1 MKQQIIEQS
10 IFILQ
15 TFLNGFLIMA
25 VYDVLR
31 LLRYMLKPAYIIVAV
46 VDLLYFTL
54 SACLIFYTFY
64 QFNNGI
70 VRGYVLL
77 ILTGGGLL
85 YHFVFSGVCMAYGE
99 RFIRFF
105 IWRPYRK
112 IRDAG
117 RKIYKKLKGILCKF
131 YSKKHVKE

>member
-31 LLRYMLKPAYIIVAV
+31 LMRYMLKPAYVIVAV
-46 VDLLYFTL
+46 ADVLYFTL
-54 SACLIFYTFY
+54 SACVIFYTFY

-70 VRGYVLL
+70 VRGYL
-77 ILTGGGLL
+77 ILMLSGGGLL
-85 YHFVFSGVCMAYGE
+85 YHFAFSEVCMAYGQ

-105 IWRPYRK
+105 IWKPCRK
-112 IRDAG
+112 IRDTA
-117 RKIYKKLKGILCKF
+117 RKVYKKIKGFLCKIPL
-131 YSKKHVKE
+131 KKHVKE

>member
-25 VYDVLR
+25 VYDVVR
-31 LLRYMLKPAYIIVAV
+31 LVRYMFKPAYIIVAV
-46 VDLLYFTL
+46 ADVLYFTL

-70 VRGYVLL
+70 VRGYL
-77 ILTGGGLL
+77 ILILSGGGLL
-85 YHFVFSGVCMAYGE
+85 YHLVFSGVCMAYGQ

-105 IWRPYRK
+105 IWKPCRK
-112 IRDAG
+112 IRDIA
-117 RKIYKKLKGILCKF
+117 RKVYKKTKGFLCKF
-131 YSKKHVKE
+131 HLKNRAKE

>member
-46 VDLLYFTL
+46 ADLLYFTL

-64 QFNNGI
+64 QFNYGI
-70 VRGYVLL
+70 VRGYLLL
-77 ILTGGGLL
+77 ILTGGGCL
-85 YHFVFSGVCMAYGE
+85 YHFVFSSVCMSYGE

-105 IWRPYRK
+105 IWKPCRK
-112 IRDAG
+112 IWDIG
-117 RKIYKKLKGILCKF
+117 RKIHKKIKGFLCKF
-131 YSKKHVKE
+131 HLKKRVKE

>member
-25 VYDVLR
+25 VYDVVR
-31 LLRYMLKPAYIIVAV
+31 LVRYMLKPAYIIVAV
-46 VDLLYFTL
+46 VDVLYFTL

-70 VRGYVLL
+70 VRGYL
-77 ILTGGGLL
+77 ILILSGGGLL
-85 YHFVFSGVCMAYGE
+85 YHLVFSGVFMAYGQ

-105 IWRPYRK
+105 IWKPYRK
-112 IRDAG
+112 IRDIT
-117 RKIYKKLKGILCKF
+117 RKVYKKIKEFLCKF
-131 YSKKHVKE
+131 HLKNRVKE

>member
-31 LLRYMLKPAYIIVAV
+31 LVRYMLKPAYIIVAV
-46 VDLLYFTL
+46 ADVLYFTL

-70 VRGYVLL
+70 VRGYL
-77 ILTGGGLL
+77 ILILSGGGFV
-85 YHFVFSGVCMAYGE
+85 YHLVFSGVCMAYGQ

-105 IWRPYRK
+105 IWKPYRK
-112 IRDAG
+112 IRDIA
-117 RKIYKKLKGILCKF
+117 RKVYKKIKEILCKF
-131 YSKKHVKE
+131 HLKNRVKE